1 MGGLRMNYVG
11 PIGKIVLALIFGLSL
26 LIANADDRE
35 LASLDLYHPATLL
48 QLVTSRV
55 RAVQSY
61 VRDFRASHSRAATDS
76 RERIPHESAT
86 PPSRQ

>member
-1 MGGLRMNYVG
+1 MNYVG

-35 LASLDLYHPATLL
+35 LASLDLYHPVTLL

-61 VRDFRASHSRAATDS
+61 VRDFRVSDLIDTATAGFG
-76 RERIPHESAT
+76 ERIRHES
-86 PPSRQ
+86 PPGSPAP